1 MGRSS
6 RRLSI
11 TLRRSGASSLWHH
24 DIAGTSTRAGRIPS
38 NTRCD
43 RTDRRR
49 PPARARGT
57 RRSVGRA
64 GACATTSQV
73 FASATRSRRGRAL
86 PVPPRPLLIYDI
98 PTRTWQFGP
107 PLPVEDHSDMP
118 LHAVVV
124 DGKLFVLFSSRSTLI
139 YDPNSESWTE
149 EAAPPWDGRKEHAC
163 VHNGRLVIVSR
174 DAGGMF
180 ERATDGSWSR
190 CEFNG
195 TGLLSLVSES
205 VLLG

>member
-1 MGRSS
+1 
-6 RRLSI
+6 
-11 TLRRSGASSLWHH
+11 
-24 DIAGTSTRAGRIPS
+24 
-38 NTRCD
+38 
-43 RTDRRR
+43 
-49 PPARARGT
+49 
-57 RRSVGRA
+57 
-64 GACATTSQV
+64 
-73 FASATRSRRGRAL
+73 
-86 PVPPRPLLIYDI
+86 
-98 PTRTWQFGP
+98 
-107 PLPVEDHSDMP
+107 MP